1 MSIAY
6 KLFGVPKTLDEFLDK
21 VKRKGY
27 NKVNIN
33 LWSYDNDDGFGP
45 FNYHTVVDIRAGK
58 IKLKLNEYTYVR
70 TWNLNDT
77 IIGKAKIELAAL
89 NEAAETADKLKIHG
103 LESTINNKSTDELK
117 KEISK
122 YAGEILEKERE
133 FNK

>member
-70 TWNLNDT
+70 TWNL
-77 IIGKAKIELAAL
+77 
-89 NEAAETADKLKIHG
+89 KIHG